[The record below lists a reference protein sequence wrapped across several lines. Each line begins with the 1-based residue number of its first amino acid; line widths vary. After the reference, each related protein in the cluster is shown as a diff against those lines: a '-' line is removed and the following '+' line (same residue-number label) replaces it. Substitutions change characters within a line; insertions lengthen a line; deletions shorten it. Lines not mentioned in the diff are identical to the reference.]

1 VDSHRR
7 GRGHKP
13 SPSLT
18 PGTFRPARPADTQ
31 GVVHLFAIA
40 ARAACAQPKNLSA
53 IGQTL
58 AHACQTLVS
67 PELDAARECA
77 RMWQLFAKVAQ
88 LPKDTLRL
96 EAGRAFCR
104 DLDALAQ
111 KLELPPLAEWVD
123 LPEGISEAGYDAVAD
138 GAEAP
143 PDAEAASLDFAAIV
157 QRARELVVQ
166 HPDKKGVPAHETAA
180 LLAHMDA
187 DTRSRWLDTMVGQ
200 GILGRTDVSL
210 LIRFLAKGGAVQAGD
225 TMLIEVLGR
234 LVHALSRP
242 ETF

>member
-1 VDSHRR
+1 MDSHRR

-13 SPSLT
+13 SQSLT

-53 IGQTL
+53 ITQTL
-58 AHACQTLVS
+58 SHTCSALVS
-67 PELDAARECA
+67 PELDAAQECA
-77 RMWQLFAKVAQ
+77 RMWQLFAKVAE

-104 DLDALAQ
+104 DLDTLAQ

-123 LPEGISEAGYDAVAD
+123 LPEAISEAGYDEATQGHQQDHA
-138 GAEAP
+138 AET
-143 PDAEAASLDFAAIV
+143 ASLDFAVIV
-157 QRARELVVQ
+157 DRARELVLQ
-166 HPDKKGVPAHETAA
+166 YPDKKSVPAHETAT

-187 DTRSRWLDTMVGQ
+187 DKRSHWLDHRVGQ
-200 GILGRTDVSL
+200 GILGRTDVNL
-210 LIRFLAKGGAVQAGD
+210 LIRFLAKGGAVQSGD
-225 TMLIEVLGR
+225 TMLIEVLDK

-242 ETF
+242 TPF